1 MQPLERSAVYG
12 AFAAAFR
19 FADGGA
25 DVLDESVVPPPPAD
39 AAKAFME
46 AFEPS
51 VSKRAVSL
59 HASTHVNR
67 EQTDLYQELIR
78 WYDHF
83 GLKRRDGGELP
94 DHLSVMLE
102 FLQFLTFQEHAN
114 AADAEAA
121 ASLHAAQA
129 DFIKR
134 HLVPVVAEMISKTEV
149 ETPRYR
155 ELPRAL
161 LAFLEDELG
170 ALEMPA

>member
-1 MQPLERSAVYG
+1 
-12 AFAAAFR
+12 
-19 FADGGA
+19 
-25 DVLDESVVPPPPAD
+25 
-39 AAKAFME
+39 ME

-102 FLQFLTFQEHAN
+102 FLRFLTFQEHAN
-114 AADAEAA
+114 AADAKAVA
-121 ASLHAAQA
+121 TLHAAQR
-129 DFIKR
+129 DFISR
-134 HLVPVVAEMISKTEV
+134 HLLPVVQEIIAKTEV
-149 ETPRYR
+149 DTPRYR

-161 LAFLEDELG
+161 LAFLEDEL
-170 ALEMPA
+170 LQFSITSPR

>member
-1 MQPLERSAVYG
+1 MDALARSAVYG

-19 FADGGA
+19 SEDGGA
-25 DVLDESVVPPPPAD
+25 DVLDEAIVPPPPQD

-102 FLQFLTFQEHAN
+102 FVQFLTFQEHAN
-114 AADAEAA
+114 AADTGAVD
-121 ASLHAAQA
+121 SLHAAQA
-129 DFIKR
+129 DFIGR
-134 HLVPVVAEMISKTEV
+134 HLLPVVDEIASKTEV
-149 ETPRYR
+149 DTPRYR

-161 LAFLEDELG
+161 LAFLDDELA
-170 ALEMPA
+170 ALG

>member
-1 MQPLERSAVYG
+1 MQPLERSAAYG

-19 FADGGA
+19 SGDGGV
-25 DVLDESVVPPPPAD
+25 DVLDESVLPSPPHD

-46 AFEPS
+46 AFDPA

-102 FLQFLTFQEHAN
+102 FVQFLTFQEHAN
-114 AADAEAA
+114 ADDSAA
-121 ASLHAAQA
+121 VTTLHTAQA
-129 DFIKR
+129 DFVSR
-134 HLVPVVAEMISKTEV
+134 HLVPVVQDIARKLDTDSA
-149 ETPRYR
+149 RCR

-161 LAFLEDELG
+161 LEFLEDELG
-170 ALEMPA
+170 QLA

>member
-1 MQPLERSAVYG
+1 
-12 AFAAAFR
+12 
-19 FADGGA
+19 
-25 DVLDESVVPPPPAD
+25 
-39 AAKAFME
+39 ME

-102 FLQFLTFQEHAN
+102 FLQFVTWQEHAN
-114 AADAEAA
+114 AADTKAV
-121 ASLHAAQA
+121 ASLHAAQR
-129 DFIKR
+129 DFMDR
-134 HLVPVVAEMISKTEV
+134 HLVPVVHEIIAKTEV
-149 ETPRYR
+149 DTPRYR

-161 LAFLEDELG
+161 LAFLEDELRV
-170 ALEMPA
+170 LEIPS

>member
-1 MQPLERSAVYG
+1 MKASERSAVYG

-19 FADGGA
+19 SADGGA
-25 DVLDESVVPPPPAD
+25 GVFDEASVPPPPAPAD
-39 AAKAFME
+39 ATRAFMD
-46 AFEPS
+46 AFDPA

-94 DHLSVMLE
+94 DHLAVMLE
-102 FLQFLTFQEHAN
+102 FLQFLTFQEQAN
-114 AADAEAA
+114 AADAKAV
-121 ASLHAAQA
+121 STLHAAQR
-129 DFIKR
+129 DFIHR
-134 HLVPVVAEMISKTEV
+134 HLDPVVREITSKTEV
-149 ETPRYR
+149 DTPRYR

-170 ALEMPA
+170 ELT

>member
-19 FADGGA
+19 SGDGGA
-25 DVLDESVVPPPPAD
+25 DVLDEAVVPAPPQD
-39 AAKAFME
+39 HGKAFMD

-94 DHLSVMLE
+94 DHLAVMLE
-102 FLQFLTFQEHAN
+102 FLQFLTFQEQAN
-114 AADAEAA
+114 VADAKSVAT
-121 ASLHAAQA
+121 LHAAQR
-129 DFIKR
+129 DFLSR
-134 HLVPVVAEMISKTEV
+134 HLVPVVQEIISKLEV
-149 ETPRYR
+149 DTPRYR
-155 ELPRAL
+155 ALPRAL
-161 LAFLEDELG
+161 LAFLEDELA
-170 ALEMPA
+170 ALA